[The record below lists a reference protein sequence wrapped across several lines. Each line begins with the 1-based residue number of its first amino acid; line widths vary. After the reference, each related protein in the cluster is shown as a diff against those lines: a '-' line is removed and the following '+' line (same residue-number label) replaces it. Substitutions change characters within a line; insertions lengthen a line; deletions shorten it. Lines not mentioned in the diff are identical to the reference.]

1 MPSLIWL
8 WKLQFTILI
17 FFTALYCLPGL
28 HFLNFMPSLPGL
40 RWWRCLKCC
49 TCYTAYNAHTAC
61 TAYTVVTAA
70 FACNGQCWAVVGCN
84 GQYWLVMACIGGSKS
99 FGTHIT
105 ENHLGTSL
113 ALFFGRAGI
122 KWAKNANFWPK
133 MSILGQKSVFS
144 KKTPK
149 IC

>member
-1 MPSLIWL
+1 MVLMVVDVVPHVLPISQEGNGHDSKNCSEIRTVTWSVIWL
-8 WKLQFTILI
+8 CKLQFTILI

-70 FACNGQCWAVVGCN
+70 FACNGQCLAVVGCN
-84 GQYWLVMACIGGSKS
+84 EQYWAGLGC
-99 FGTHIT
+99 FGLY
-105 ENHLGTSL
+105 EAVL
-113 ALFFGRAGI
+113 
-122 KWAKNANFWPK
+122 
-133 MSILGQKSVFS
+133 
-144 KKTPK
+144 
-149 IC
+149 